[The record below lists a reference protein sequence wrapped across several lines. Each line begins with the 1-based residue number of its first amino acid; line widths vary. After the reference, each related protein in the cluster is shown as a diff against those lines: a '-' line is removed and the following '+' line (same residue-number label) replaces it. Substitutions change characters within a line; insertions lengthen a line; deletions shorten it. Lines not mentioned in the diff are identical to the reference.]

1 MPRAQIE
8 TGAVIGTGMMGPGI
22 AGALALGGVR
32 TVILSRSEE
41 GAARGLKKAL
51 AQLALLEENGLAQ
64 TQQAK
69 ELLSASARLEETV
82 AGAGIVIESAPENM
96 EFKQDLFARLDAIAP
111 PDAVLASNTS
121 GLSITAIASK
131 CKRPER
137 VMTTHFW
144 NPPHLMPLV
153 EIVCGE
159 KTDLA
164 LAEEVKQLLV
174 KCGKVPVLVRKD
186 RPGQLGN
193 RMQMALVREAIN
205 IVQEG
210 IADAGDVDL
219 AVKTGF
225 GMRLPVYGVL
235 EHQDIVGLDLGCS
248 VVDYVTRDLN
258 NEPGMPRLAR
268 ELLAQGHL
276 GVKTGKGYYDWSKKD
291 AEAIKARRDKFLLEF
306 LKRWKPGE

>member
-22 AGALALGGVR
+22 AGALAMGGMR
-32 TVILSRSEE
+32 AVILSRTEE
-41 GAARGLKKAL
+41 GAARGLRAAL

-96 EFKQDLFARLDAIAP
+96 ELKQHLFARLDAIAP
-111 PDAVLASNTS
+111 SDAVLASNTS
-121 GLSITAIASK
+121 CLSITAIASK

-137 VMTTHFW
+137 VMATHFW

-174 KCGKVPVLVRKD
+174 KCGKVPVLVKKD
-186 RPGQLGN
+186 RPGQIGN
-193 RMQMALVREAIN
+193 RMQMALVREAIS

-225 GMRLPVYGVL
+225 GLRLPVYGVL

-258 NEPGMPRLAR
+258 NEPGVPRLAR

-291 AEAIKARRDKFLLEF
+291 AEAIKARRDTFLLEF
-306 LKRWKPGE
+306 LKRWKPGG